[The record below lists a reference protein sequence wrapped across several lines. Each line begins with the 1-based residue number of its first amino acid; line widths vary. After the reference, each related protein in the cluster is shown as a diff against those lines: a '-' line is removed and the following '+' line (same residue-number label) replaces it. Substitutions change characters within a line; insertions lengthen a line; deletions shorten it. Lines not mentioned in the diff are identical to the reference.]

1 MESKQVKREEF
12 KPSNLQMEVMT
23 SVFNMDET
31 IIDPEF
37 NSTHVCLTE
46 QEAILRASLVSDI
59 EYTYSLALKKGDFYL
74 G

>member
-1 MESKQVKREEF
+1 MESKREEF

-31 IIDPEF
+31 IIDPDF

-46 QEAILRASLVSDI
+46 
-59 EYTYSLALKKGDFYL
+59 
-74 G
+74 